1 MLLYILLY
9 SMYIYYFFGSFFF
22 FFFLKHKLTCPLD
35 EHMYC
40 VNLSRRGKRRK
51 NKPKC
56 TCWALKLLKMCQNT
70 ADTTMCVIFWLVFL
84 QWSSF
89 LQQQIL
95 GFDRRKTFA
104 DTECKKTFSFVRLT
118 PTNTYSYSAGI
129 PLVHVMSVWRP
140 LLGMKETASALC
152 PSCVSWLSNKQS
164 SS

>member
-104 DTECKKTFSFVRLT
+104 DTECKKNILICE
-118 PTNTYSYSAGI
+118 AD
-129 PLVHVMSVWRP
+129 
-140 LLGMKETASALC
+140 
-152 PSCVSWLSNKQS
+152 SNKYIFLFSRDPIGACDVRMKAAAGDEGDSLS
-164 SS
+164 SLPFLCVLTQ